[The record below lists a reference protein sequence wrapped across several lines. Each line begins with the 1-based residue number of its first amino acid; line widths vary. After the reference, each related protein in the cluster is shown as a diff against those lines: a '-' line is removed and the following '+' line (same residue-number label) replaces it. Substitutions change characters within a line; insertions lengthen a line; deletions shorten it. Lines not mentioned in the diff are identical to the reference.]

1 MLKIRLT
8 RRGKRNKAFFRL
20 VVAEHT
26 SPIKGKFIEALGFLN
41 PHTKENSLKSE
52 RIKYWMERGA
62 QCSDSAHNMLVK
74 AGILKG
80 PKRAVKMKPSSAKAS
95 EDEKKDSA
103 EEKKE
108 ETPKKEE
115 IEVPEKKEKVKEE
128 VKIEEKVV
136 PEKVEKA
143 EEPKKEAPKPA
154 RIAAPADNEVATS
167 GTQSVAGGD
176 EKVAPKEAEQAAA
189 GEEKKPVE

>member
-8 RRGKRNKAFFRL
+8 RRGKKNKAFFRL

-52 RIKYWMERGA
+52 RVKFWIEKGA

-80 PKRAVKMKPSSAKAS
+80 PKRAVKMK
-95 EDEKKDSA
+95 
-103 EEKKE
+103 
-108 ETPKKEE
+108 KKEE
-115 IEVPEKKEKVKEE
+115 IKTEEKTVPEEKPARIATQSVAGG
-128 VKIEEKVV
+128 EEKIV
-136 PEKVEKA
+136 A
-143 EEPKKEAPKPA
+143 PKKEAPKK
-154 RIAAPADNEVATS
+154 E
-167 GTQSVAGGD
+167 
-176 EKVAPKEAEQAAA
+176 KEADKKKEKTDSK
-189 GEEKKPVE
+189 EEKKEIAGGENE